1 MSILD
6 LWMPIL
12 VSSVLVWILS
22 AMVWMVFGWH
32 KSDYSQ
38 TRDEQ
43 AARAALKGLSPGMY
57 TVPYCADQKD
67 MAKPEMQQKMHE
79 GPVAYVTVVP
89 SGMPKMGGKLIA
101 SFLYNVFVGVL
112 CAYFVTRTLAADAS
126 YLAVFRVAGT
136 VAFVAYGVAYIQEC
150 IWFGRSIGVTMKNM
164 LDALLYGLVTGGAFG
179 WLVT

>member
-32 KSDYSQ
+32 KSDYSK
-38 TRDEQ
+38 TRDEE
-43 AARAALKGLSPGMY
+43 ATRAALKGMSPGGY
-57 TVPYCADQKD
+57 SVPYCAHNKD
-67 MAKPEMQQKMHE
+67 MANPDIQKKFQE
-79 GPVAYVTVVP
+79 GPVALITIMP
-89 SGMPKMGGKLIA
+89 NGMKMGGKLVA
-101 SFLYNVFVGVL
+101 SFVYNILVGVL

-126 YLAVFRVAGT
+126 YLQVFRIAGA
-136 VAFVAYGVAYIQEC
+136 VAFIAYGIAYIQEC
-150 IWFGRSIGVTMKNM
+150 IWFGRSVSATMKNL

-179 WLVT
+179 WLVA